1 MPRPESAS
9 ELTSA
14 TIGIGMTGMFQY
26 FLHNKFWM
34 MMPLLAWVILAPSLS
49 YAEVTTMK
57 GAAARGLV
65 GSDGS
70 RSVSLSVAQC
80 EGALRSIR
88 YANRGDPKPVFSD
101 SQAHTLAPQI
111 QQALAKTQTGKA
123 VAFHQGRVLGA
134 VFFNKNTLYW
144 HFTHIQN
151 RTPFQLTPIAEE
163 ANRLSDLVGNMSD
176 DDIEISHWKL
186 IPQQGQSLHR
196 GRPDMLAMSVSGL
209 PTTTADSAPAASAKP
224 SAHTQSHPVAV
235 AAAVT
240 ASHDAEARID
250 ALSRLRDKGLITKDE
265 YRGKFEQILSEHDT
279 QHPSPE
285 AGLEF
290 LQRLDKKGQI
300 APDLFQKQR
309 KKLLDRL

>member
-1 MPRPESAS
+1 
-9 ELTSA
+9 
-14 TIGIGMTGMFQY
+14 
-26 FLHNKFWM
+26 
-34 MMPLLAWVILAPSLS
+34 MPLLAWVMLAPSLS
-49 YAEVTTMK
+49 YAEVTIMK

-70 RSVSLSVAQC
+70 RAVSLSVAQC

-101 SQAHTLAPQI
+101 SQAHALAPQI
-111 QQALAKTQTGKA
+111 QQALAKVQTGKS

-134 VFFNKNTLYW
+134 VFFSKNTLYW
-144 HFTHIQN
+144 HFTHINN

-163 ANRLSDLVGNMSD
+163 ENRLSDLVGSMSA

-186 IPQQGQSLHR
+186 VPQQGQSLHR
-196 GRPDMLAMSVSGL
+196 GRPDLLAMSVSGL
-209 PTTTADSAPAASAKP
+209 PENTTYSTTAATAEP
-224 SAHTQSHPVAV
+224 STRTQNHPVAV
-235 AAAVT
+235 AAAVV
-240 ASHDAEARID
+240 ASNDAEARID
-250 ALSRLRDKGLITKDE
+250 TLSRLLDKGLITKDE
-265 YRGKFEQILSEHDT
+265 YRGKFEMILSEYDT

-290 LQRLDKKGQI
+290 LQRLNKKGQI
-300 APDLFQKQR
+300 APDLLQKHR

>member
-1 MPRPESAS
+1 
-9 ELTSA
+9 
-14 TIGIGMTGMFQY
+14 
-26 FLHNKFWM
+26 M

-88 YANRGDPKPVFSD
+88 YVNRGDPKPVFSD

-163 ANRLSDLVGNMSD
+163 ANRLSDLVDSMSD

-186 IPQQGQSLHR
+186 VPQEGQSLHR

-209 PTTTADSAPAASAKP
+209 PTT
-224 SAHTQSHPVAV
+224 VAV
-235 AAAVT
+235 AAAAT
-240 ASHDAEARID
+240 NRDTEARID
-250 ALSRLRDKGLITKDE
+250 TLSRLRDKGLITKDE
-265 YRGKFEQILSEHDT
+265 YREKFEMILSEHDA

-285 AGLEF
+285 AGLEL

-300 APDLFQKQR
+300 TPDLLQKQR

>member
-1 MPRPESAS
+1 
-9 ELTSA
+9 
-14 TIGIGMTGMFQY
+14 MTGMFQR

-34 MMPLLAWVILAPSLS
+34 MSLLTWVMLAPSLS
-49 YAEVTTMK
+49 YAEVTSMK
-57 GAAARGLV
+57 SAAARGLV

-70 RSVSLSVAQC
+70 QPASLTIAQY

-88 YANRGDPKPVFSD
+88 YAGRDEPEPIFSD

-111 QQALAKTQTGKA
+111 QKALAKIKTGKA
-123 VAFHQGRVLGA
+123 VAFHQGKVLGA
-134 VFFNKNTLYW
+134 VFFSKNTLYW

-186 IPQQGQSLHR
+186 VPQKGQSLHR
-196 GRPDMLAMSVSGL
+196 NRPDMLAMSVSGL
-209 PTTTADSAPAASAKP
+209 PTTAADSAPVATAKP

-235 AAAVT
+235 AAAVA

-250 ALSRLRDKGLITKDE
+250 TLHRLRDKDLITKDE
-265 YRGKFEQILSEHDT
+265 YRKKFEMILSEHDA

-290 LQRLDKKGQI
+290 LQKLDKKGQI
-300 APDLFQKQR
+300 APDQLQKQR

>member
-1 MPRPESAS
+1 
-9 ELTSA
+9 
-14 TIGIGMTGMFQY
+14 
-26 FLHNKFWM
+26 
-34 MMPLLAWVILAPSLS
+34 MPLLAWVMLAPSLS
-49 YAEVTTMK
+49 YAEVTIMK
-57 GAAARGLV
+57 GAVARGLI

-70 RSVSLSVAQC
+70 RAVSLSEAQC

-88 YANRGDPKPVFSD
+88 YAGRGDPKPVFSD
-101 SQAHTLAPQI
+101 SQAHALAPHI
-111 QQALAKTQTGKA
+111 QQALAKIQTGKA
-123 VAFHQGRVLGA
+123 IAFHQDKVLGS
-134 VFFNKNTLYW
+134 VFFSKNTLYW
-144 HFTHIQN
+144 RFTHIQN

-163 ANRLSDLVGNMSD
+163 TNRLSDLVGNMSD

-186 IPQQGQSLHR
+186 VPQQGQSLHR

-209 PTTTADSAPAASAKP
+209 PTTAADSAPAATAKP

-240 ASHDAEARID
+240 ASHDAETRID
-250 ALSRLRDKGLITKDE
+250 TLSRLRDKGLITKDE
-265 YRGKFEQILSEHDT
+265 YREKFEMILSEHDA

-300 APDLFQKQR
+300 APDLLQKQR

>member
-1 MPRPESAS
+1 
-9 ELTSA
+9 
-14 TIGIGMTGMFQY
+14 MTDMFRY

-70 RSVSLSVAQC
+70 QSVSLSVAQC

-134 VFFNKNTLYW
+134 VFFSKNTLYW

-151 RTPFQLTPIAEE
+151 RTPFQLTPTAEE
-163 ANRLSDLVGNMSD
+163 TNRLSDLVGEMSD

-186 IPQQGQSLHR
+186 VPQQGQSLHR
-196 GRPDMLAMSVSGL
+196 NRPDMLAMSVSGL
-209 PTTTADSAPAASAKP
+209 PTTAADSAPAA
-224 SAHTQSHPVAV
+224 TVA

-240 ASHDAEARID
+240 NRDAEARID
-250 ALSRLRDKGLITKDE
+250 TLSRLRDKGLITKDE
-265 YRGKFEQILSEHDT
+265 YREKFEMILSEYDA

-300 APDLFQKQR
+300 APDLLQKQR